1 MRTVKWSALLSGLCG
16 FAVVLGVVASSA
28 HAIVTTERG
37 ASILAFPKVIT
48 DGSADTIIQ
57 ITNISNSMV
66 HARCFY
72 VDASPDAFGNPRW
85 QVTDFQIWLTKQ
97 QPTSWQVGRGRFTN
111 PTDVC
116 QIGDNGLYI
125 PSADCAAA
133 GLDPGA
139 VPPVTLG
146 FTGELKCVEVDV
158 SNNPVGGNHLKGEAT
173 IKTFDGDTAK
183 YNAIGFQGTQAAGST
198 GNELLLDQ
206 PSNTDDVIGE
216 YDACPNELIVNHFSE
231 LSTDPVIQRNG
242 AGGRCDGNTMITCIT
257 DADCGADGPCAEGP
271 AVAVGPDGVVALRS
285 ANLTELTLIPCTQN
299 FEETSKEEVAKNAV
313 TVQFAIYNEFEQ
325 VFSFSTTV
333 ECWEKYFLFQLDSP
347 NNPERSVWSYNN
359 LQTLGA
365 QTRIKPIPGEGGVIG
380 VAGILRADNNGTIAR
395 TLMNIHMVG
404 DQATDEVDGPTVDRV
419 ILSGQ

>member
-16 FAVVLGVVASSA
+16 FAAVLGVAASSA

-37 ASILAFPKVIT
+37 ASILAFPKVIAN
-48 DGSADTIIQ
+48 DSADTIIQ

-72 VDASPDAFGNPRW
+72 VDASPSPTGAPRW

-97 QPTSWQVGRGRFTN
+97 QPTSWQVSRGRFTN
-111 PTDVC
+111 PTDSC
-116 QIGDNGLYI
+116 EIGTNGLYI

-139 VPPVTLG
+139 IPPVTEG

-158 SNNPVGGNHLKGEAT
+158 SGNPVGGNHLKGEAT
-173 IKTFDGDTAK
+173 VKSGGDVAK
-183 YNAIGFQGTQAAGST
+183 YNAIGFQGTEAAGST

-206 PSNTDDVIGE
+206 PSNTEDVIGQ
-216 YDACPNELIVNHFSE
+216 YDSCPNELIVNHFAE
-231 LSTDPVIQRNG
+231 LSTDPVILRNLR
-242 AGGRCDGNTMITCIT
+242 GGQCVGSAAICVT
-257 DADCGADGPCAEGP
+257 DADCGEDGPCDAG
-271 AVAVGPDGVVALRS
+271 ADIVLGPDGSVATLQS

-299 FEETSKEEVAKNAV
+299 FEETSAEEVAKNAV
-313 TVQFAIYNEFEQ
+313 TVQFEIYNEFEQ

-333 ECWEKYFLFQLDSP
+333 ECWKELFMFQLDSP
-347 NNPERSVWSYNN
+347 NNPELSVWAYNN
-359 LQTLGA
+359 LQTLGV

-380 VAGILRADNNGTIAR
+380 VAGILRADREFTIAR

-404 DQATDEVDGPTVDRV
+404 DQATDEEDGPTIDRV